1 MTNYSTKYKI
11 RMTIY
16 SSKYRIW
23 MTIYSQYYRIWMTT
37 DYKMAELDLLVQ
49 HGGDR
54 LYITFKQIKVEGI
67 LGIDFKNA

>member
-1 MTNYSTKYKI
+1 
-11 RMTIY
+11 
-16 SSKYRIW
+16 
-23 MTIYSQYYRIWMTT
+23 MTT

-54 LYITFKQIKVEGI
+54 LYITFKQIKVQGI